1 MTTRKYSSR
10 SQQTTLTT
18 GINDSTT
25 TMVVGSATNLM
36 ASVTPTNGETFTV
49 VIDPDTA
56 LEEIVDVTTRSGTT
70 LTITRG
76 VENNGTGSAHS
87 AGAVIRHMVT
97 GRDLQEAN
105 NHSEGTLAAHAAT
118 TSAQL
123 RSTISDD
130 TGSGSLVFGTSP
142 TINSATLTTPTI
154 TSPTITG
161 TGTITASTFTGNL
174 TGTVTGTAT
183 LDLPKTGGTMSGAIA
198 MGTNKITGLGDP
210 TSAQDA
216 STKAYTDL
224 QISNLVNGAGAAY
237 DTLKEIADLLVADE
251 STAAALATTVASK
264 APLASPAFTGSPTA
278 PTQSLSDNST
288 KLATTAYADRIV
300 ATAPGNLSG
309 VITSV
314 GAVTSITAQTGT
326 GTTFVTSVSPTLT
339 TPTIGVATATSINK
353 VTVTAPATTATLTL
367 ANNSS
372 LITSGAYAT
381 TITSTGTTGVTLP
394 TTGTLATLAG
404 TETLTNKTL
413 NLTNNTVSGTLAQF
427 NTALSDADFASL
439 TGSETLTN
447 KTISSG
453 ILTGSLTAGGS
464 TGVSGYVLSSTG
476 SGVQWAVAATDATPT
491 VFMLMGA

>member
-1 MTTRKYSSR
+1 MGGKTP
-10 SQQTTLTT
+10 
-18 GINDSTT
+18 
-25 TMVVGSATNLM
+25 SAT
-36 ASVTPTNGETFTV
+36 ETYTV

-56 LEEIVDVTTRSGTT
+56 LEEIVDVSNYATGNT
-70 LTITRG
+70 LTIARG
-76 VENNGTGSAHS
+76 IDGSTGVAHS
-87 AGAVIRHMVT
+87 AGAVVRHMVI
-97 GRDLQEAN
+97 GRDLQDAN
-105 NHSEGTLAAHAAT
+105 THIEGTLAAHAAT

-123 RSTISDD
+123 NTVISDN
-130 TGSGSLVFGTSP
+130 TGSGALVFGTSP
-142 TINSATLTTPTI
+142 TITSPSITTPTI

-161 TGTITASTFTGNL
+161 TGTITASTFTGDL
-174 TGTVTGTAT
+174 TGTVTGSAS
-183 LDLPKTGGTMSGAIA
+183 LNLLKTGGTMSGAIA
-198 MGTNKITGLGDP
+198 MGTNKITGMGDP

-216 STKAYTDL
+216 ATKAYTDL
-224 QISNLVNGAGAAY
+224 QISNLVNGATSAY

-251 STAAALATTVASK
+251 STAAALATTVAAK
-264 APLASPAFTGSPTA
+264 APLASPALTGNPTA

-288 KLATTAYADRIV
+288 KIATTAYADRIV

-339 TPTIGVATATSINK
+339 TPNIGVATATSVNK
-353 VTVTAPATTATLTL
+353 VAVTAPASSATLTL

-372 LITSGAYAT
+372 LITSGGFSTTLTSSAT
-381 TITSTGTTGVTLP
+381 TAVTLP

-413 NLTNNTVSGTLAQF
+413 TAPTVTSGVKHNGSTSGTTTLIA
-427 NTALSDADFASL
+427 TAVAGTTTL
-439 TGSETLTN
+439 TLPAATDTLVGKATTDTLTN
-447 KTISSG
+447 KTLSSG
-453 ILTGSLTAGGS
+453 ILTGSLTANGS
-464 TGVSGYVLSSTG
+464 TGTSGYVLSSTG

>member
-1 MTTRKYSSR
+1 
-10 SQQTTLTT
+10 
-18 GINDSTT
+18 
-25 TMVVGSATNLM
+25 MVVGSATNLM